1 MNVQNNADVLREH
14 LDLPGKDVIDVGCGE
29 GDMVRVMTAAG
40 ARVIG
45 VDCTAKQLEK
55 ARAAEPAGDENYID
69 GVGEDLPFDDASK
82 DIVVY
87 FNALH
92 HVPMESQPKA
102 LDEVARVL
110 KPGGTAYV
118 AEPLAEGAQFD
129 LMKLVHD
136 ETEVRAFA
144 LEVLKKATDHGLR
157 TDSEFTYQHPLLH
170 TSFETMRER
179 VLTVNPGRTA
189 DFERQ
194 DEALRGN
201 YERLGVPTD
210 KGDRFDQPMRVVVLK
225 KD

>member
-1 MNVQNNADVLREH
+1 MNIQSNADVLLEN

-29 GDMVRVMTAAG
+29 GGMVRVMTRAG

-55 ARAAEPAGDENYID
+55 AHAAEPAGDETYID
-69 GVGEDLPFDDASK
+69 GVGEALPFDDASK

-92 HVPMESQPKA
+92 HVPMESQAEA

-118 AEPLAEGAQFD
+118 AEPMAEGAQFD
-129 LMKLVHD
+129 LVKLVHD

-144 LEVLKKATDHGLR
+144 YGVLQEAGEHGLR
-157 TDSEFTYQHPLLH
+157 TESEFVYLNPLTH
-170 TSFETMRER
+170 KSFDQMKEK
-179 VLTVNPGRTA
+179 VLTVNPDRRGV
-189 DFERQ
+189 FESN
-194 DEALRGN
+194 EAELRAN
-201 YERLGVPTD
+201 YDRLGNKTD
-210 KGDRFDQPMRVVVLK
+210 DGDRFDQPMRVFVLRK
-225 KD
+225 S